1 MKVEFQLRWL
11 WLLASAGVL
20 YALRHHRVLLALYVA
35 LVILGV
41 ALFVFWL
48 PRQVAQAERKFS
60 RDALKHLTLNDFRG
74 LDALAK
80 RQWLLR
86 LFGRKHVIADTLAVA
101 AAATG
106 EHATAR
112 ILFTEALQT
121 APPTERLRIELNLAA
136 AEEKLGELAS
146 AEGRLRSILARR
158 PGIGQAQALLG
169 RILLKKGEELAE
181 AATLLG
187 LAAETCDPRELPNV
201 HLARAEALARSGQP
215 GVEGALAA
223 ARAAGASAEACE
235 RLLTIEHAE
244 RRARSQSATRG

>member
-20 YALRHHRVLLALYVA
+20 YALRHHRILLALYVA
-35 LVILGV
+35 LVIIGV

-48 PRQVAQAERKFS
+48 PRQVVHAERKFS

-86 LFGRKHVIADTLAVA
+86 RMGRKHVIADTLAVA

-121 APPTERLRIELNLAA
+121 APPNERLRIELNLAA

-187 LAAETCDPRELPNV
+187 LAAETCDPRELANV
-201 HLARAEALARSGQP
+201 HLGRAEALARSGQP

-223 ARAAGASAEACE
+223 ARAAGASPEA
-235 RLLTIEHAE
+235 IEQAE
-244 RRARSQSATRG
+244 RRAKSQSAIRG